1 MTTES
6 SAQIAPDL
14 ARTQLTTRSL
24 SPQNSWKLFLASFL
38 ALYFEL
44 VIIRYLSTEV
54 RAFAYLKNLPLI
66 ASFFGIGLGM
76 ILGAPRKSLR
86 SAFPPVGLVLF
97 VVTAF
102 AGVFH
107 LQHIPLPR
115 ADYYVWGSFP
125 DVSKVVIP
133 L

>member
-76 ILGAPRKSLR
+76 ILGSANKPLR
-86 SAFPPVGLVLF
+86 SAFPAAGLGLIMG
-97 VVTAF
+97 TGF

-107 LQHIPLPR
+107 LRHIP
-115 ADYYVWGSFP
+115 W
-125 DVSKVVIP
+125 
-133 L
+133 

>member
-44 VIIRYLSTEV
+44 VIIRYLYTEV
-54 RAFAYLKNLPLI
+54 RAFAYLKNRPLI
-66 ASFFGIGLGM
+66 ARFFGVGMGM
-76 ILGAPRKSLR
+76 IVGAPHKSSR
-86 SAFPPVGLVLF
+86 SDFQ
-97 VVTAF
+97 
-102 AGVFH
+102 AGE
-107 LQHIPLPR
+107 LASLMSN
-115 ADYYVWGSFP
+115 A
-125 DVSKVVIP
+125 
-133 L
+133 